1 MGSANIKDDPVKVSN
16 ERGTIVFATAGP
28 GTRTSQMFINYGNNA
43 FLDKQGFSPIG
54 KVTQGLELA
63 GRFSRGPTEQDLS
76 HSTAVSDRISAAS
89 PRVPSSARYSCRRG
103 ARRGVEPPPHLHLSA
118 TL

>member
-1 MGSANIKDDPVKVSN
+1 MGSS
-16 ERGTIVFATAGP
+16 
-28 GTRTSQMFINYGNNA
+28 
-43 FLDKQGFSPIG
+43 
-54 KVTQGLELA
+54 ELA

-118 TL
+118 TLEWTRTGHLFCGLLVTPYPTSERLCLASWPRSKFKKK